1 MNPCGKEGP
10 AQAGCIRK
18 STAEESNSS
27 SLLGRATLPG
37 VLHSVQPKTGQE
49 RSCHTRG
56 IQQRTTELFRGLKH
70 TPGEA
75 LRTGFVLS
83 GKRKTGG
90 RGMEDLLT
98 VFNYIQGEQ
107 TGPDSSQRCT
117 VVGQEAEVQVETK
130 EILIRHKEKK

>member
-1 MNPCGKEGP
+1 MAKK
-10 AQAGCIRK
+10 AKHKLGCIRK

-75 LRTGFVLS
+75 LRTGFVPS

-117 VVGQEAEVQVETK
+117 VVGQVAEVQIETK